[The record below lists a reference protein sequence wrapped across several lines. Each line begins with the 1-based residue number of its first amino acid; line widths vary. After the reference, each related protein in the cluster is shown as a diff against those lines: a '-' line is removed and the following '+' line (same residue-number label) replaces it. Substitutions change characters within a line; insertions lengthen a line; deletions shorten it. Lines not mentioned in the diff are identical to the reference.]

1 MDREDAVTEQSDWY
15 TAYYREDYAASV
27 AGALTNARG
36 AAEVDFILRETGAQP
51 PAAVADV
58 ACGHGR
64 HARVFAERGYEVMG
78 VDQNAT
84 YLEQA
89 RAALPAGARARFIQG
104 DMREAVGGPYALV
117 LSLFH
122 SFGFFSDEEN
132 RRMLQNWAGA
142 LAPGGFFALDVWNRD
157 ALLRRDTSGR
167 TWQAARDLSVA
178 ERYAYDPLSGRSAIH
193 YTYTY
198 SDGRTREYEASFRL
212 YTPPELRAMFVA
224 VGLTVT
230 ALYGSLTGDAYTLD
244 APRTVLFGRRGA

>member
-1 MDREDAVTEQSDWY
+1 MANDAHKSRWY

-27 AGALTNARG
+27 AGALTDERS
-36 AAEVDFILRETGAQP
+36 AAEVAFILRETGAQP

-64 HARVFAERGYEVMG
+64 HARIFAERGFDVTG
-78 VDQNAT
+78 VDQNAA
-84 YLEQA
+84 YLGQA
-89 RAALPAGARARFIQG
+89 RTAVPAGASARFIQG

-132 RRMLQNWAGA
+132 RRMLHNWAGV

-157 ALLRRDTSGR
+157 ALLRRNATDR
-167 TWQAARDLSVA
+167 TWQATPDLAVA
-178 ERYAYDPLSGRSAIH
+178 ERYAYDALSGRSTIH

-198 SDGRTREYEASFRL
+198 GDGRAREYEASFRL
-212 YTPPELRAMFVA
+212 YTPPELRALFA
-224 VGLTVT
+224 EAGLTVT

-244 APRTVLFGRRGA
+244 APRAVLFARKG